1 MIGEE
6 PSQKYWILSLPVD
19 NCWRKCVICILRFV
33 VFSDFGNINIFKE
46 RFIQEFLIIF
56 CYIQVRVS
64 LGSVCMHLFGNMH
77 LQVRNTFVAGR

>member
-1 MIGEE
+1 MRDLHSE
-6 PSQKYWILSLPVD
+6 
-19 NCWRKCVICILRFV
+19 ICC
-33 VFSDFGNINIFKE
+33 FSDFGKINIFKE

-77 LQVRNTFVAGR
+77 LQVVTHLWREDKDASQGAVIKVESPSDK

>member
-6 PSQKYWILSLPVD
+6 PSQKYWILSLPVEVRD
-19 NCWRKCVICILRFV
+19 LHSKICC
-33 VFSDFGNINIFKE
+33 FSDYGNINIFKE
-46 RFIQEFLIIF
+46 RFIQEFLIFF

-77 LQVRNTFVAGR
+77 LQVRYTFVAGR